1 MISLFRVAAVAG
13 LLAYPQIA
21 LADSPPTGGKGGAL
35 YDVIAAQDK
44 AAFDAF
50 NHCDLKTLGSF
61 FVDDVEFYHDRDG
74 LSVGKQPFLDAVRNN
89 VCGKF
94 TRELV
99 PGSLEVYPLPGY
111 GALEIGVHRFVH
123 SDPANP
129 TGQGRFTH
137 IWKNTNGHWQLTRV
151 MSYDHGQAPN

>member
-21 LADSPPTGGKGGAL
+21 LADSPPTGGKGDAL

-50 NHCDLKTLGSF
+50 NRCDLKTLGSF

-123 SDPANP
+123 SDPTNP